1 MEGIFFVF
9 IFRRL
14 LREDPLGAVRALHT
28 PSLAS
33 IVRPR
38 RLQRLKRRLS
48 RKQGLPNLTTGR
60 GVRRQ
65 QLILGC
71 WLQPLLVEV
80 LLAAQRMQQLTIL
93 LPPRGVTRRL
103 ERRGRPEPLGLH
115 RPCRQTRDLEAAL
128 GGSQRMVVNMMRGQG
143 SRRIQAGTGLGRR
156 RAAAAQTELL
166 GRGRQFVGR

>member
-1 MEGIFFVF
+1 MGGKNVALHLVDVYELRLARNHELFVLLLYCFVRFRCCFFFSEGFFFVF

-71 WLQPLLVEV
+71 RLQPLLVEV
-80 LLAAQRMQQLTIL
+80 LLAAQRVEQLTIL

-103 ERRGRPEPLGLH
+103 E
-115 RPCRQTRDLEAAL
+115 
-128 GGSQRMVVNMMRGQG
+128 
-143 SRRIQAGTGLGRR
+143 
-156 RAAAAQTELL
+156 
-166 GRGRQFVGR
+166 